1 MCGCTSSRGN
11 AKSSPLNQPEA
22 AASAKEAKA
31 GSKNMP
37 RRIPISK
44 QLASIKALGKGSDLE
59 KAVAT
64 AALVYDN
71 AADAD
76 GKLRKSDAK
85 KLLESQFMHF
95 MQGQETKPKYLEIIS
110 GFDENKNDPI
120 DFEDFMVQLLSLA
133 LMSDLRQEIRN
144 AMLGVAD
151 GNSNPHLQLRS
162 LTVSGHG

>member
-1 MCGCTSSRGN
+1 MCGCTSSTRN
-11 AKSSPLNQPEA
+11 TISHSPNQPGTA
-22 AASAKEAKA
+22 VSDKEANA
-31 GSKNMP
+31 SSKKMP

-76 GKLRKSDAK
+76 GKLSKSDAK
-85 KLLESQFMHF
+85 KLLESQFVHF
-95 MQGQETKPKYLEIIS
+95 MQGQETKPKYQEIMS
-110 GFDENKNDPI
+110 GLDENKDDPI

-133 LMSDLRQEIRN
+133 LMSDLRQEIQN
-144 AMLGVAD
+144 V
-151 GNSNPHLQLRS
+151 QK
-162 LTVSGHG
+162 TK